1 MPMADRSDRVCLMW
15 TLVVT
20 ELVSNLFSQLF
31 PTVPAVE
38 QGILWL
44 KVPIEPA
51 CLRMNPNK

>member
-1 MPMADRSDRVCLMW
+1 MADRSDRVCLMW

-44 KVPIEPA
+44 QVPIEPA